1 MSDTFIRPIGEIICK
16 RTVSNP
22 RFTRDQQ
29 VIRRNETDEARSG
42 NFVAY
47 CEDSSLAWVF
57 WAGETE
63 AKKTPLSNLLSI
75 VEWRLIREQSTNLKN
90 YWTA

>member
-16 RTVSNP
+16 RTSNP

-29 VIRRNETDEARSG
+29 VIRRNETDETHSG
-42 NFVAY
+42 NFIAY
-47 CEDSSLAWVF
+47 CEDNRLAWVF

-63 AKKTPLSNLLSI
+63 AKRTLIANLLSME
-75 VEWRLIREQSTNLKN
+75 EWRSVREQANNLKN
-90 YWTA
+90 YWK